1 MAVAFMKVV
10 SALFLRIL
18 SRVWN
23 VGDQCG
29 PGVSKVHDNLAIPS
43 VSVRPGGCLF
53 LLCLMRVRLSA
64 GIALGCSSR
73 RRDHGFVRGTS
84 RLCGCVQHGPRILRP
99 QLRLAGA
106 TAAVSFSRHRGDIF
120 GAPATAALF
129 ARHHSYDFIQLH
141 R

>member
-1 MAVAFMKVV
+1 MAVAFIKVV
-10 SALFLRIL
+10 STLFPRIL

-43 VSVRPGGCLF
+43 VSVRPGGYLF

-120 GAPATAALF
+120 GAPVTAALF

>member
-10 SALFLRIL
+10 SALFPRIL
-18 SRVWN
+18 SRVWI

-84 RLCGCVQHGPRILRP
+84 RLCGCVQQGPRIL
-99 QLRLAGA
+99 
-106 TAAVSFSRHRGDIF
+106 
-120 GAPATAALF
+120 
-129 ARHHSYDFIQLH
+129 
-141 R
+141 